1 MNVFGVHGCWV
12 RAAAKRN
19 KMNKIRTT
27 KRETWGQT
35 KIRGEFL
42 STGIGLYGREPRSQ
56 IETSGSLSGNFY
68 FFLSLLLTFE
78 NSTKKKQRQV
88 SLTLLS
94 IPLSNQNKIIIFAWL
109 FSCALCSIA
118 CERDS
123 ERKLKKKTKNKL
135 FLNICENCKWW
146 RFSFIPIRIW
156 RCCVVVHDCNRTIMI
171 TFQCL

>member
-123 ERKLKKKTKNKL
+123 ERKLKKNK
-135 FLNICENCKWW
+135 KQ
-146 RFSFIPIRIW
+146 
-156 RCCVVVHDCNRTIMI
+156 VVSEYLRKLQMVEVFFYTYKDLTVLCGGPRL
-171 TFQCL
+171 Q